1 MPIGRLLGVQTQEP
15 ATVVAVVVA
24 YNRRELLLE
33 VLEALAAQTHALSA
47 VVVVDNASTDGSGDA
62 AREAAT
68 GADVVTLT
76 RNTGGAGGFAVGA
89 ARAMAEHHADW
100 VWLMDD
106 DTVPTATALA
116 ELLAAALADPE
127 IVVAG
132 SRVVWTDGQDHPMNT
147 PRRKPFVSRA
157 ERESATRRGL
167 LPVRSSSFV
176 SMLARTDVIA
186 ESGLPIADYFIWNDD
201 FEFSTRVLRRHRGV
215 FVPGSVVVHKTAKL
229 GATDVDPGER
239 FYYEVRNK
247 VWMLR
252 RSRGLSPVEKA
263 IYGGSTLRRWLRTF
277 LGSDNKGVLRAGLRR
292 GLRDGFRT
300 DPRPNHIALA
310 GLGQASKAVSLVER
324 GHRPRG
330 NSLGTGEQTA
340 DAAQA
345 RFSLLLPI
353 YAADKPAYF
362 AKAFTSSVND
372 QSRKPAEVVLVQD
385 GPIGEELQAEV
396 ARMIDSSS
404 VPVNHV
410 VLPQNVGLARA
421 LTEGLEHCHN
431 DIVARMDA
439 DDIALPH
446 RFEVQIPAL
455 VDRGLDLV
463 GSGLFEFAG
472 DVGTILATRT
482 PPVGAD
488 RIRAVARFR
497 DPFNHPT
504 VVYRKSAVERAG
516 GYLDLGLMEDYW
528 LFGRMVQANCVV
540 DNVAEPLVMYRVN
553 DGAYARRGG
562 WAQLRAEVQLQHRFR
577 RSGFTTR
584 TQWLRN
590 VAVRGGYRLVPERI
604 RRAAYRRIIARKGI
618 GV

>member
-1 MPIGRLLGVQTQEP
+1 MQTQEP

-33 VLEALAAQTHALSA
+33 VLEALEAQTHPLSA

-62 AREAAT
+62 ARNAAP
-68 GADVVTLT
+68 GADVVTLS
-76 RNTGGAGGFAVGA
+76 RNTGGAGGFAVGT
-89 ARAMAEHHADW
+89 ARAMAEHQADW

-106 DTVPTATALA
+106 DTVPTPTALA
-116 ELLAAALADPE
+116 ELLAAVEADPDV
-127 IVVAG
+127 VVAG

-147 PRRKPFVSRA
+147 PRQKPFVSRA
-157 ERESATRRGL
+157 EREAASRRGL
-167 LPVRSSSFV
+167 LAVRSSSFV

-186 ESGLPIADYFIWNDD
+186 ESGLPISDYFIWNDD
-201 FEFSTRVLRRHRGV
+201 FEFSTRLLRRHRGV
-215 FVPGSVVVHKTAKL
+215 FVPSSVVVHKTVKL

-247 VWMLR
+247 VWMLLH
-252 RSRGLSPVEKA
+252 SRGLSPFEKA
-263 IYGGSTLRRWLRTF
+263 VYGGSSVRRWLRTF
-277 LGSDNKGVLRAGLRR
+277 LKSENRSVLRSGFGR
-292 GLRDGFRT
+292 GMRDGFRT
-300 DPRPNHIALA
+300 RPRPNHVALA
-310 GLGQASKAVSLVER
+310 GLGGASKAVALIER
-324 GHRPRG
+324 NRRSSSTGTAGAARG
-330 NSLGTGEQTA
+330 AQTA
-340 DAAQA
+340 DAAEA

-372 QSRKPAEVVLVQD
+372 QSRKPNEVVLVQD
-385 GPIGEELQAEV
+385 GPVGAELEAEIH
-396 ARMIDSSS
+396 RMIESSP

-410 VLPQNVGLARA
+410 VLPENVGLARA
-421 LTEGLEHCHN
+421 LTEGLAHCSH

-455 VDRGLDLV
+455 VDRGLDLL

-472 DVGTILATRT
+472 DVGSILATRT

-488 RIRAVARFR
+488 RIQAVCRFR

-504 VVYRKSAVERAG
+504 VVYRKSAVARAG

-528 LFGRMVQANCVV
+528 LFGRMIESGCVV

-562 WAQLRAEVQLQHRFR
+562 WAQLRAEVQLQRRFR
-577 RSGFTTR
+577 QSGFTTR
-584 TQWLRN
+584 IQWLRN
-590 VAVRGGYRLVPERI
+590 VAVRGGYRLVPEQI
-604 RRAAYRRIIARKGI
+604 RRAAYRRIIARR
-618 GV
+618 GVGN